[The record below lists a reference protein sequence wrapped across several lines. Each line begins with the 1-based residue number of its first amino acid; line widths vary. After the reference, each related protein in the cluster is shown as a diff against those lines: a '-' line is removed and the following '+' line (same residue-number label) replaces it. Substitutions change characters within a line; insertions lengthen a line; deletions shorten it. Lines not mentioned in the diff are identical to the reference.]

1 MLAECRRALKRPPVL
16 EVVAS
21 CSTYTSGP
29 TLSPLG
35 LHYSWILAPAVGKID
50 EHEVVVV
57 MRIVVIL
64 NVNAII

>member
-35 LHYSWILAPAVGKID
+35 LHYSWILAPAVGEID